1 MGFIPFAVNALPLHA
16 KFTSINLF
24 FQDESRFGL
33 FTRNGKALT
42 AKGIK
47 PICPFHQVFKTLYLF
62 GAFSPINGD
71 KFLLEMPNCNA
82 ANFQIFLDDFSL
94 QNPDEF
100 KIMVLDNG
108 AFHKAKSLIIPD
120 NIALLFLPPYSPE
133 LNPAENIWAMLKR
146 MFTNKLYKTL
156 DEVSEFI
163 TTATNSLSNEKIKST
178 CGFPYIFKGLNW
190 TN

>member
-1 MGFIPFAVNALPLHA
+1 M
-16 KFTSINLF
+16 
-24 FQDESRFGL
+24 

-71 KFLLEMPNCNA
+71 KFLLEMPHCNA
-82 ANFQIFLDDFSL
+82 ANFQIFLDDFSA
-94 QNPDEF
+94 QNPEEF

-108 AFHKAKSLIIPD
+108 AFHKAKSLKIPD
-120 NIALLFLPPYSPE
+120 NIGLLFLPPYSPE
-133 LNPAENIWAMLKR
+133 LNPAENIWAILKR
-146 MFTNKLYKTL
+146 KFTNKLYRTL

-163 TTATNSLSNEKIKST
+163 TAATNSLSKDKIKST
-178 CGFPYIFKGLNW
+178 CRFSYILTDLFW
-190 TN
+190 TIK